1 MPTSHVLNEPQLE
14 TFGESLHESADNTS
28 RALSSWIGRPSKVRF
43 DSVEQ
48 LPLDEASGVLGSRE
62 EPICFC
68 VSDLYGRLTGHVIL
82 AFSDTSGFALAD
94 LLLDQPLG
102 TASEW
107 GELET
112 SAALETANILGC
124 AYLNTLLRGLPE
136 TEGSP
141 YELLPSPPRFG
152 RDFAESVI
160 QFALM
165 DQVGS
170 DTTVVL
176 AHVKFEIDGDPVDWT
191 LLLVPDAASM
201 EALCR
206 SLK

>member
-1 MPTSHVLNEPQLE
+1 MPTSHVLDERQLE
-14 TFGESLHESADNTS
+14 TFGKSLHESADDTS
-28 RALSSWIGRPSKVRF
+28 RALSGWIGRPSKVNF

-48 LPLDEASGVLGSRE
+48 LPLDEATGVLRSGE

-68 VSDLYGRLTGHVIL
+68 VSDMHGRLTGHVIL

-94 LLLDQPLG
+94 LLLDQPPG
-102 TASEW
+102 TTSEW

-124 AYLNTLLRGLPE
+124 AYLNTLLRALPE
-136 TEGSP
+136 VDGSP
-141 YELLPSPPRFG
+141 DELLPSPPRFG
-152 RDFAESVI
+152 RDFAESLI

-165 DQVGS
+165 DQVGA
-170 DTTVVL
+170 DPTVVL
-176 AHVKFEIDGDPVDWT
+176 AHVKFEIDGEPVDWT
-191 LLLVPDAASM
+191 LLFVPDAASM